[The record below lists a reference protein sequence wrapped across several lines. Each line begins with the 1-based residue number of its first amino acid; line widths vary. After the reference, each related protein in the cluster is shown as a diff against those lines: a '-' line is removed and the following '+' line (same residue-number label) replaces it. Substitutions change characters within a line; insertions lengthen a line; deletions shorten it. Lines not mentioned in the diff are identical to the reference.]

1 MLKFKPISITD
12 KAAIDRYLQR
22 SGKRSCDY
30 AFANLFSWKHFY
42 RTEWCESGG
51 YLIFRFHISGS
62 EKIAYL
68 EPLGDGDIGN
78 ILKEIKNDAE
88 SFRQPLR
95 LAALSDSFVEKV
107 KALPVL
113 QGFHFYK
120 NRDLANYVYAAD
132 ALRNLPGKKFH
143 SKRNHIA
150 KFEQLYTE
158 CKPRALTKDDYA
170 TVREILDK
178 WASAL
183 TTPSLSVRM
192 EGKMIETAFQNFE
205 VLGLRGT
212 VLCANGKAAAFS
224 FGSMLNGD
232 TFCVHV
238 EKASDEYEGA
248 FTKINQATAQ
258 SLPESVR
265 FINREEDLG
274 ILNLRKAKLSYHPD
288 ELLSENSAF
297 DTKCEEADA
306 WKLWQQCFP
315 EDDDT
320 FMASYIYPYSDEQS
334 RVLLYDGGELAA
346 MFHVHSFISAWGQ
359 VGYMYGLGTDPAKRG
374 KGLACKVIID
384 SLKRQ
389 KEQGNIATW
398 VIQENKGFQGWQHR
412 LGFGPSGKE
421 TMRFTTPDGFDFG
434 GDPVNDWG
442 LCRILDAEKYLQR
455 YAETHPAENSEFF
468 LEDPIFSEN
477 SGTYALAGGKVRFS
491 AGSSVPGRESLSP
504 QHLLEKYRM
513 DDGTELKYIV
523 VPGQR

>member
-1 MLKFKPISITD
+1 MLQFKQISITD
-12 KAAIDRYLQR
+12 KATIDRYLQR

-42 RTEWCESGG
+42 RTEWCENGG
-51 YLIFRFHISGS
+51 FLIFRFHISGS
-62 EKIAYL
+62 EKTAYL
-68 EPLGDGDIGN
+68 EPLGDGSIEN
-78 ILKEIKNDAE
+78 ILKEIKADADALK
-88 SFRQPLR
+88 QPLR
-95 LAALSDSFVEKV
+95 LAALSDAFVEKI
-107 KALPVL
+107 KGLPIL
-113 QGFHFYK
+113 QNFHFYK
-120 NRDLANYVYAAD
+120 NRDLANYVYNAET
-132 ALRNLPGKKFH
+132 LRMLPGKKFH

-158 CKPRALTKDDYA
+158 CKPRVLTKDDYP

-183 TTPSLSVRM
+183 TTPSLSVCM

-205 VLGLRGT
+205 ALGLRGT

-224 FGSMLNGD
+224 FGSMVSAD

-238 EKASDEYEGA
+238 EKASDEYEGTFA
-248 FTKINQATAQ
+248 KINQAMAQ
-258 SLPESVR
+258 SLPENVK

-288 ELLSENSAF
+288 ELLGENYAF

-306 WKLWQQCFP
+306 WKLWQLCFP

-320 FMASYIYPYSDEQS
+320 FMASYIYPYSNEQS
-334 RVLLYDGGELAA
+334 RVLLYDEGELAA
-346 MFHVHSFISAWGQ
+346 MFHVHSFISDWGQ

-412 LGFGPSGKE
+412 LDFGASGKE
-421 TMRFTTPDGFDFG
+421 TMRFITPDGFDFG

-442 LCRILDAEKYLQR
+442 LCRILDAEKYLRR
-455 YAETHPAENSEFF
+455 YVETHPAENSEIF

-477 SGTYALAGGKVRFS
+477 SGTYTLNSGKVVFAQNTAKTGAERL
-491 AGSSVPGRESLSP
+491 GP
-504 QHLLEKYRM
+504 QQLLEKYRM